1 MEVVYPILAVY
12 CHMKWLDC
20 KLGNAYTL
28 YDGEEAYYKQVGNND
43 YVSIIIAL
51 KERLLSKMCI
61 LLLHFCFGGVPKI
74 VCTFEGGSDK
84 IVLNGTRRKGGQKPR
99 FLPVRT

>member
-1 MEVVYPILAVY
+1 
-12 CHMKWLDC
+12 MKWLDC

-51 KERLLSKMCI
+51 KERLLSKI
-61 LLLHFCFGGVPKI
+61 YVIPF
-74 VCTFEGGSDK
+74 
-84 IVLNGTRRKGGQKPR
+84 LNIIFT
-99 FLPVRT
+99 

>member
-1 MEVVYPILAVY
+1 MQ
-12 CHMKWLDC
+12 WLEC

-51 KERLLSKMCI
+51 KEILLSKIFLCYSIFKYYIYII
-61 LLLHFCFGGVPKI
+61 LVFSQIQLKVEVQRQELRQRPTTYDYLYV
-74 VCTFEGGSDK
+74 
-84 IVLNGTRRKGGQKPR
+84 
-99 FLPVRT
+99 

>member
-1 MEVVYPILAVY
+1 MLIYPIISNYIQYRLENEWRLYNPILAVY
-12 CHMKWLDC
+12 CQMKWLDC

-51 KERLLSKMCI
+51 KERLLSKI
-61 LLLHFCFGGVPKI
+61 FLRIYVIPF
-74 VCTFEGGSDK
+74 
-84 IVLNGTRRKGGQKPR
+84 LNIIFT
-99 FLPVRT
+99 